1 VSNSDELTNNSQWR
15 LVDIAVSYPEV
26 EIVSDVLWGLGVVAI
41 EELANGEN
49 VTLRTSMGENPKDV
63 IIASLR
69 HLFPHLVISTVEIDR
84 AVADTWR
91 EFAEPTHV
99 VDDVYLVPAWK
110 DAPSDSRAIFIEPLD
125 TFGLGNHPTTVL
137 ALRLALR
144 CISPHSTI
152 FDLGSG
158 SGVLSVGAAS
168 LLSCTCVAYD
178 IADSAKDALSMNAA
192 RNNVT
197 TCEWIPGFP
206 TRTVDAVL
214 ANILAPVLIAE
225 STQVV
230 NAIQTGGVIILS
242 GMRTEQVADVL
253 QHYSQCTEI
262 DRDKLDGW
270 TAVALMKN

>member
-1 VSNSDELTNNSQWR
+1 MSNSDESTNNPQWR
-15 LVDIAVSYPEV
+15 LVDIAVSHLEAELV
-26 EIVSDVLWGLGVVAI
+26 ADALWGLGVVAI
-41 EELANGEN
+41 EEIANGDR
-49 VTLRTSMGENPKDV
+49 VTLRTSMGETPQD
-63 IIASLR
+63 IISSLQD
-69 HLFPHLVISTVEIDR
+69 LFPHIAISTVEIDR

-99 VDDVYLVPAWK
+99 VDDVYVVPAWR
-110 DAPSDSRAIFIEPLD
+110 DAPSNSRAIFIEPLD

-137 ALRLALR
+137 ALRLSLR
-144 CISPHSTI
+144 CIPPHSTI
-152 FDLGSG
+152 FDFGSG

-168 LLSCTCVAYD
+168 LLSCRCVAYD
-178 IADSAKDALSMNAA
+178 IADSARDALSMNAA

-197 TCEWIPGFP
+197 TCEWIQGFP
-206 TRTVDAVL
+206 TDTVDAVL

-225 STQVV
+225 STQVM

>member
-1 VSNSDELTNNSQWR
+1 MSNSDESTNNSQWR

-49 VTLRTSMGENPKDV
+49 VTLRTSMGENPDD

-69 HLFPHLVISTVEIDR
+69 DLFPHVVISTVEIDR

-99 VDDVYLVPAWK
+99 VDDVYLVPAWR

-152 FDLGSG
+152 FDFGSG

-168 LLSCTCVAYD
+168 LMSCTCVAFD

-262 DRDKLDGW
+262 DRDELDGW
-270 TAVALMKN
+270 TAVALKKN

>member
-1 VSNSDELTNNSQWR
+1 MSNSDESTNNSQWR

-49 VTLRTSMGENPKDV
+49 VTLRTSMGENPDD

-69 HLFPHLVISTVEIDR
+69 DLFPHVVISTVEIDR

-99 VDDVYLVPAWK
+99 VDDVYLVPAWR

-152 FDLGSG
+152 FDFGSG

-197 TCEWIPGFP
+197 TCEWIQGFP
-206 TRTVDAVL
+206 PHTVDAVL

-225 STQVV
+225 STLVV

-242 GMRTEQVADVL
+242 GMRTEQVADVM

-262 DRDKLDGW
+262 DRDELDGW
-270 TAVALMKN
+270 TAVALKKN